1 MGRAFELILL
11 LVFFVAFL
19 LSVAPFLKLLKGA
32 RERHPS
38 LNWLYWKPFRLASGV
53 ASILALAVYAVAQFS
68 LPQASRSPD
77 RAMIPP
83 VTSPPR
89 ETVPSAPEP
98 PPPVP
103 AAPRPASPEQL
114 PAAAPR
120 EPATSKPALA
130 EKPSEGKKKA
140 KMAKKNG
147 GPPTKANGEQPKKYT
162 IVSVFYGTD
171 RDVTGDSRPAFYY
184 GATRGALQ
192 FGVCQVSIPED
203 HRVGKLESP
212 FIAKIPLLGGLRHVF
227 EDPEKHVV
235 LLSVGSKGKEV
246 FLLEVRRKIET
257 SDKREAFVFIHGYN
271 VTFEDSC
278 RRTAQIA
285 YDLKFTGAPI
295 AYSWPSDG
303 RTANYVKDETDIEWS
318 TPNFERFLLM
328 VAETTGARTVHL
340 IAHSMG
346 NRALVNALAAIVRS
360 RGESAA
366 PLFNQVVLTAPDI
379 DAGVFLNLAQ
389 AVQKGAERTTLYA
402 SSNDVA
408 LNASKKIHGAPR
420 LGEAGPNITV
430 IDGIDTIDVS
440 AVDTSLIG
448 HGYYADNR
456 TVITDLFEL
465 LGLRKPPRER
475 FHLRERQR
483 DGLTYWEF
491 RP

>member
-1 MGRAFELILL
+1 LPRRRKSVKRALAFVLII
-11 LVFFVAFL
+11 
-19 LSVAPFLKLLKGA
+19 
-32 RERHPS
+32 
-38 LNWLYWKPFRLASGV
+38 GV
-53 ASILALAVYAVAQFS
+53 LALVVYAVTRFS
-68 LPQASRSPD
+68 LPQVSRFPGP
-77 RAMIPP
+77 AMIPS
-83 VTSPPR
+83 VTGPPR
-89 ETVPSAPEP
+89 EAEP
-98 PPPVP
+98 PAPKVP
-103 AAPRPASPEQL
+103 AAPPLAPERRPAAEAPE
-114 PAAAPR
+114 PKKREAAP
-120 EPATSKPALA
+120 E
-130 EKPSEGKKKA
+130 EKADKKMVKA
-140 KMAKKNG
+140 KKKNG
-147 GPPTKANGEQPKKYT
+147 APPAKANGEQPKKYT

-171 RDVTGDSRPAFYY
+171 RDATGDSRPAFYY
-184 GATRGALQ
+184 GATRGTFQ

-235 LLSVGSKGKEV
+235 LLSVESKGKEV

-257 SDKREAFVFIHGYN
+257 SDKREAFVFIHGYK

-318 TPNFERFLLM
+318 TPSFERFLLM
-328 VAETTGARTVHL
+328 VAETTGARTVHI

-346 NRALVNALAAIVRS
+346 NRALVNALAAIARS

-389 AVQKGAERTTLYA
+389 AVRKGAERTTLYA

-440 AVDTSLIG
+440 AVDTSFIG

>member
-1 MGRAFELILL
+1 MGTSALELILL
-11 LVFFVAFL
+11 SVFFAAFL
-19 LSVAPFLKLLKGA
+19 LGVTPFLTVLRSA
-32 RERHPS
+32 REKHPI
-38 LNWLYWKPFRLASGV
+38 LNALYWKPFRLAMGSVGV
-53 ASILALAVYAVAQFS
+53 VSFVVYAVIQ
-68 LPQASRSPD
+68 LGGPLASRSPLP
-77 RAMIPP
+77 AAIPP
-83 VTSPPR
+83 MVTSPPK
-89 ETVPSAPEP
+89 PSPERR
-98 PPPVP
+98 P
-103 AAPRPASPEQL
+103 AA
-114 PAAAPR
+114 
-120 EPATSKPALA
+120 EPAESTKRDGAPA
-130 EKPSEGKKKA
+130 EKTEKA
-140 KMAKKNG
+140 KKMVKAKKKNG
-147 GPPTKANGEQPKKYT
+147 APPAKANGEPPKKATT
-162 IVSVFYGTD
+162 ISVFYGTD
-171 RDVTGDSRPAFYY
+171 RNVTGDSTPALYY

-212 FIAKIPLLGGLRHVF
+212 FIAKIPLLGGLRHIF

-235 LLSVGSKGKEV
+235 LLSVESKGREV

-295 AYSWPSDG
+295 SYSWPSDG

-328 VAETTGARTVHL
+328 VAEKTGARTVHL

-346 NRALVNALAAIVRS
+346 NRALVNALAAIARS
-360 RGESAA
+360 RGEQAA

-389 AVQKGAERTTLYA
+389 AVQKGAERATLYA

-440 AVDTSLIG
+440 AVDTSFIG

-475 FHLRERQR
+475 FHLRERKR